1 MKGSEPESGISS
13 VPVMTGGG
21 VDALNGHGRPPDYLF
36 QGSNGGGI
44 VDVAFRRQSGLGL
57 SLGLSY
63 LLRFLIQICFLPCL
77 SGPNG
82 PEVTRRLRQ
91 TTQIT
96 YRYYLLVMF
105 QAVLI
110 KIRHARHKRRLK
122 PILAG
127 KKLDR

>member
-1 MKGSEPESGISS
+1 MFDVYRQLREQ
-13 VPVMTGGG
+13 
-21 VDALNGHGRPPDYLF
+21 PDL
-36 QGSNGGGI
+36 
-44 VDVAFRRQSGLGL
+44 V
-57 SLGLSY
+57 
-63 LLRFLIQICFLPCL
+63 LRFLIQICFLPCL

-91 TTQIT
+91 TT
-96 YRYYLLVMF
+96 RYYPLVTF

-110 KIRHARHKRRLK
+110 KIRHARHKRQLK